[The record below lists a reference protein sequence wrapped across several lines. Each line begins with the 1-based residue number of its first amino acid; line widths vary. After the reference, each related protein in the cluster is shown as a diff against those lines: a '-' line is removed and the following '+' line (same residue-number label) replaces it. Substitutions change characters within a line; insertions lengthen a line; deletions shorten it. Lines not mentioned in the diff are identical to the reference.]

1 MAAEMSGTME
11 RKFGDP
17 DFQAYFSRFYSEFSA
32 LYAEFQGKSTVY
44 GDFWQFVLAKA
55 AREMGILDPGEDRR
69 LTDIEVRDLYNRVLA
84 AMPKQEELAP
94 TEEEA
99 EARLEEPI
107 RPLRFGRHLAGERG
121 GPFHAGILPAASFQI
136 HGPLPAGKIG
146 PRADRGI

>member
-1 MAAEMSGTME
+1 ME

-69 LTDIEVRDLYNRVLA
+69 LTDSEVRDLYNHVLA

-94 TEEEA
+94 AEEEP
-99 EARLEEPI
+99 EAQLEGPI
-107 RPLRFGRHLAGERG
+107 PMPPPMARNRG
-121 GPFHAGILPAASFQI
+121 PGKVPKPDWFTLGLPEEK
-136 HGPLPAGKIG
+136 PKT
-146 PRADRGI
+146 